1 MKKGKAFY
9 LLIYLAF
16 TGFIFINSGCSKT
29 PAGQIIASGTV
40 ESTEINVNAETGGKI
55 NELTVTEGS
64 TVKQGDVMAR
74 IESTV
79 LALQVQQAEAALRA
93 AQERARETRAGSRDQ
108 LVTQAQEAVR
118 QMSSLQEGA
127 EKSMDNALENLERVR
142 ALFKEGGV
150 TSQQVS
156 DAQTK
161 YETARAQFEA
171 YSAQRN
177 SAREQLDLLQSG
189 ATQETVN
196 IADAGAA
203 QAQAALSI
211 ARAQLAKTVIY
222 APTGGYVSTVNFNK
236 GEFINPSAPLITL
249 TDTSDLWINVYIPE
263 KDLPNLKLGQKAEI
277 YIDAYPEKPFHGKI
291 TFISNKAEFT
301 PKNLQT
307 SEERVNMVFTVKLK
321 ITDGKDQLKPG
332 LPADVKII
340 TQ

>member
-1 MKKGKAFY
+1 MKKGKALY
-9 LLIYLAF
+9 LLLTLVF
-16 TGFIFINSGCSKT
+16 TGFIFINSGCGKT
-29 PAGQIIASGTV
+29 PAGQITASGTV

-55 NELTVTEGS
+55 NELTVAEGS
-64 TVKQGDVMAR
+64 TVKQGDVLAR

-108 LVTQAQEAVR
+108 LVTQAQETVR

-127 EKSMDNALENLERVR
+127 KKSMDNALENLDRIR
-142 ALFKEGGV
+142 ALFKEGGA

-161 YETARAQFEA
+161 YETARAQYEA
-171 YSAQRN
+171 YSAQKN

-222 APTGGYVSTVNFNK
+222 APTGGYVSSVNFNK
-236 GEFINPSAPLITL
+236 GEIINPSAPLITL
-249 TDTSDLWINVYIPE
+249 TDTTDLWINIYIPE
-263 KDLPNLKLGQKAEI
+263 KELPDIKLGQKAEI
-277 YIDAYPEKPFHGKI
+277 YIDAYPEKPFHGEV

-321 ITDGKDQLKPG
+321 ITDGKDKLKPG